1 MKLRLVLLA
10 LLTLVAGWE
19 RCQNISFGLPDH
31 FRPDEEYLVSRAVG
45 FQEDFNPHFAVYP
58 ALQMYV
64 QHAALRAGSWWRG
77 ETGDFRIYLREN
89 NYAPAHL
96 SGRAV
101 SVGFGTLTVPA
112 LYWAAMPAFGP
123 VAALTSAA
131 ALTFATIH
139 VRESK
144 YATTDAAGTFWLTLA
159 MGAMLRILRDGRI
172 RWSILGGVLTGLAIA
187 TKYPTGAI
195 LAGLAVAHIGAR
207 WREGRTLWRVVR
219 DLRPWLTL
227 YFAVFTAVLATPWIF
242 LDWQQTMKDF
252 TYQRGFVE
260 RGVGNP
266 FGGWGWDWFLGKV
279 MPDSFGPEL
288 AIALGLALVW
298 VVLRPR
304 LGTLSLLTF
313 VVIALIGITSSRY
326 AFYRYVMVPL
336 PALLLFL
343 GIAVADLRTLAARFV
358 PGRLATAGTALLV
371 ALLLVPCVIRDYKLN
386 RLLGRRDSRT
396 MARQWIEENVPRG
409 ARIATTLPRT
419 PYGKPQLGGR
429 NVWVA
434 LDDAAAL
441 RERGVH
447 WVLSDSDML
456 PFYSPGFST
465 EELRALARDAEL
477 RFEVNPLKPD
487 TPAPIFDQG
496 DAFYVPL
503 RHASS
508 VKRPGPRIRIW
519 KLADV
524 AGGR

>member
-1 MKLRLVLLA
+1 MKLRLLLLA

-31 FRPDEEYLVSRAVG
+31 FRPDEEYLISRAVG

-77 ETGDFRIYLREN
+77 EEGDFRTYLREN
-89 NYAPAHL
+89 DYELAHL
-96 SGRAV
+96 SGRSV

-112 LYWAAMPAFGP
+112 LYWAAVPAFGP
-123 VAALTSAA
+123 VAAMTSAA

-159 MGAMLRILRDGRI
+159 MGAMLRILRDGRM
-172 RWSILGGVLTGLAIA
+172 RWSVLGGILTGLAIA
-187 TKYPTGAI
+187 TKYPAGAI
-195 LAGLAVAHIGAR
+195 LTGLAVAHIGVR
-207 WREGRTLWRVVR
+207 WREGRTLWRVIR

-227 YFAVFTAVLATPWIF
+227 YFTLLTAALASPWIL
-242 LDWQQTMKDF
+242 LDWQQSLKDF
-252 TYQRGFVE
+252 SYQRGFVE
-260 RGVGNP
+260 NGVGNV
-266 FGGWGWDWFLGKV
+266 FGGWGWDWVLWKV

-313 VVIALIGITSSRY
+313 VATALIGITSSRY

-336 PALLLFL
+336 PALLIFL
-343 GIAVADLRTLAARFV
+343 GIAVSDLRTIATRFV
-358 PGRLATAGTALLV
+358 PGRLATAATALFV
-371 ALLLVPCVIRDYKLN
+371 ALLLVPCAIRDYKLN

-396 MARQWIEENVPRG
+396 MARQWIEANVPRG
-409 ARIATTLPRT
+409 ARIATTLPHT
-419 PYGKPQLGGR
+419 PYGKPQLRGR
-429 NVWVA
+429 NSWVA
-434 LDDAAAL
+434 LGDPDAL
-441 RERGVH
+441 RRQGVR
-447 WVLSDSDML
+447 WVLADSDIL
-456 PFYSPGFST
+456 PFYSPGPST
-465 EELRALARDAEL
+465 GELLALAQDAEL

-487 TPAPIFDQG
+487 TPTPIFDQS

-519 KLADV
+519 ELADPP
-524 AGGR
+524 GGR